1 MSDQLGPAAGDG
13 LEQALAV
20 AIDMVLRRRAAGQSR
35 AETLKALRWQLE
47 MALAEAPVTGDAL
60 DAIAFRARLA
70 ALCDAEITRLEARVS

>member
-1 MSDQLGPAAGDG
+1 MSDQLDSSAGDG

-20 AIDMVLRRRAAGQSR
+20 AIDAVLMRRAVGQSQ
-35 AETLKALRWQLE
+35 AETLKVLRWQLE